1 VSRSPEKSILVIRTG
16 ALGDTI
22 LTLPILDSVKA
33 AHPGEAIVFLGTR
46 AYKDLVPK
54 DIIFYPVDGTEWS
67 WLFAPRPPIPESVP
81 AFRKAYV
88 ILKKA
93 DDVARN
99 LALAGTRTVVHASPS
114 PPRNKHIIEH
124 MHESL
129 GFPLPKKRAFFRIAA
144 REIVGEPTIWL
155 HPGSGGPKKC
165 APLKGMVRIV
175 RELQAKTG
183 FRLVI
188 TAAEE
193 DAFLKRT
200 SEWGELV
207 AEPGVILMENRPL
220 SEIVTRLGSAALFIG
235 NDSGI
240 SHLAANLG
248 ISSIVFFVASDP
260 IKWSPWVPEQSVR
273 VIDMRSQS
281 IDGTAWIDAGLHSAL
296 DLLSKRSTN
305 KDPGA
310 LQSNYTEC

>member
-1 VSRSPEKSILVIRTG
+1 MIRTG

-22 LTLPILDSVKA
+22 LTLPILDSVRA
-33 AHPGEAIVFLGTR
+33 AHPGEPIVFLGTR
-46 AYKDLVPK
+46 AYKELIPE

-67 WLFAPRPPIPESVP
+67 WLFASRAPVPESVP

-88 ILKKA
+88 ILKNV
-93 DDVARN
+93 DDVVRN
-99 LALAGTRTVVHASPS
+99 LVFTGTRTVAHASSS
-114 PPRNKHIIEH
+114 PPKNKHIIEH

-129 GFPLPKKRAFFRIAA
+129 GFSLPKKRAFFRSPAL
-144 REIVGEPTIWL
+144 EIVREPMIWF

-165 APLKGMVRIV
+165 APLKGMIRIV

-193 DAFLKRT
+193 DAFLMGT

-207 AEPGVILMENRPL
+207 AETGAILMENRPL
-220 SEIVTRLGSAALFIG
+220 SEIVTRLGAAALFLG

-240 SHLAANLG
+240 SHLASEPGNRFNSLFRGIGPDSVVPLG
-248 ISSIVFFVASDP
+248 P
-260 IKWSPWVPEQSVR
+260 
-273 VIDMRSQS
+273 
-281 IDGTAWIDAGLHSAL
+281 
-296 DLLSKRSTN
+296 
-305 KDPGA
+305 
-310 LQSNYTEC
+310 